1 VHDRFCLGGRNGVEC
16 GYAVTETALYELCAL
31 IDCHTMPL
39 REVIEHAHLVS
50 GIEQFLYT
58 NRADVTGS
66 SSDKNLHRRDNLLAG
81 GSYPKQNQVH
91 CQATVQR
98 WLASGRSIAFHWV
111 FRMKNYFFIQTAML
125 SMAVGCATVGAKRD
139 QVVTPSEYEET
150 IRVACVGDSI
160 TYGAS
165 IKDRENNNYPVVL
178 GRSLGEKFE
187 VRNFGVSGATLLK
200 KGDFSYWDRPAFK
213 AATQF
218 NPHVVVIKLGTNDTK
233 PQNWKHA
240 ADYAVDYEAMID
252 HFAALPA
259 KPKIWLCS
267 PAPVYQTRWGISE
280 KSVVEEVIPKVR
292 ALAKRKGLPLID
304 LYTALSGK
312 PEMFPDK
319 IHPNAAGAR
328 VMAGA
333 VEAAILGR

>member
-1 VHDRFCLGGRNGVEC
+1 
-16 GYAVTETALYELCAL
+16 
-31 IDCHTMPL
+31 
-39 REVIEHAHLVS
+39 
-50 GIEQFLYT
+50 
-58 NRADVTGS
+58 
-66 SSDKNLHRRDNLLAG
+66 
-81 GSYPKQNQVH
+81 
-91 CQATVQR
+91 
-98 WLASGRSIAFHWV
+98 
-111 FRMKNYFFIQTAML
+111 MKKYLFIQTAIL
-125 SMAVGCATVGAKRD
+125 SIAVITVGCATVGAKRG
-139 QVVTPSEYEET
+139 QTVVPTEYEEV

-160 TYGAS
+160 TFGAS
-165 IKDRENNNYPVVL
+165 IKDRGNNNYPIVL

-200 KGDFSYWDRPAFK
+200 KGDFSYWDRPVFK

-252 HFAALPA
+252 HFAALPT

-280 KSVVEEVIPKVR
+280 KVVVEEVIPKVR
-292 ALAKRKGLPLID
+292 ALAKRKGLPIID

-333 VEAAILGR
+333 VETAILGR

>member
-1 VHDRFCLGGRNGVEC
+1 MRKYFLQ
-16 GYAVTETALYELCAL
+16 TALL
-31 IDCHTMPL
+31 TT
-39 REVIEHAHLVS
+39 VS
-50 GIEQFLYT
+50 
-58 NRADVTGS
+58 A
-66 SSDKNLHRRDNLLAG
+66 
-81 GSYPKQNQVH
+81 
-91 CQATVQR
+91 
-98 WLASGRSIAFHWV
+98 
-111 FRMKNYFFIQTAML
+111 
-125 SMAVGCATVGAKRD
+125 AVGCATFFDKSGQA
-139 QVVTPSEYEET
+139 VVPAEYSDT

-165 IKDRENNNYPVVL
+165 IKDRANNNYPVVL
-178 GRSLGEKFE
+178 GRSLGEGFE

-200 KGDFSYWDRPAFK
+200 KGDFSYWDRPEFG

-240 ADYAVDYEAMID
+240 GDYTADYEAMID

-267 PAPVYQTRWGISE
+267 PAPVYQTRWGINE
-280 KSVVEEVIPKVR
+280 KSVVEDVIPRVR
-292 ALAKRKGLPLID
+292 TLAKRKGLPVID
-304 LYTALSGK
+304 LYAALSGK

-319 IHPNAAGAR
+319 IHPNAAGAK
-328 VMAGA
+328 VMAEA